1 MNTQIIDEHGQN
13 TTVQKM
19 PVGMN
24 SRMADLKR
32 RASQQTESTGEL
44 WQPNDGDMLVG
55 VIMGTEITHTRL
67 YGEQNLLV
75 VQDDSGAIV
84 KTWLTKWL
92 QTQLHSQ
99 GGEVGDLMAL
109 TFGGKKVTKAGRNFN
124 AYTLVVDKV

>member
-1 MNTQIIDEHGQN
+1 MTTQIIDEHGH
-13 TTVQKM
+13 TTTIKQ
-19 PVGMN
+19 PAEMN

-32 RASQQTESTGEL
+32 RASEKTESAGEL
-44 WQPNDGDMLVG
+44 WQPREGDMLVG
-55 VIMGTEITHTRL
+55 VITGTEITHTRL

-75 VQDDSGAIV
+75 VQDETGAMV

-99 GGEVGDLMAL
+99 GGGIGDLMAL

-124 AYTLVVDKV
+124 QYMLVVEKV